1 MSWGAF
7 LFLNQISTTF
17 FMQFEGSEHVR
28 EKLTLC
34 SYLSVR
40 RPPPRE
46 YADCALPAL
55 RAVQPRAPLLPR
67 ARPSRLQPAADPQ
80 ASAARPKAQRKLP
93 AELAWSCGKHRSG

>member
-1 MSWGAF
+1 MFGGF
-7 LFLNQISTTF
+7 LFFNQISTTF
-17 FMQFEGSEHVR
+17 FMQLEGSEHDW
-28 EKLTLC
+28 EKFTQLFIR
-34 SYLSVR
+34 SER
-40 RPPPRE
+40 RPPRE

>member
-1 MSWGAF
+1 MSLGAF
-7 LFLNQISTTF
+7 LF
-17 FMQFEGSEHVR
+17 FMQLEGSCLGEV
-28 EKLTLC
+28 LT
-34 SYLSVR
+34 VVHTPNRTAR
-40 RPPPRE
+40 RPPRE